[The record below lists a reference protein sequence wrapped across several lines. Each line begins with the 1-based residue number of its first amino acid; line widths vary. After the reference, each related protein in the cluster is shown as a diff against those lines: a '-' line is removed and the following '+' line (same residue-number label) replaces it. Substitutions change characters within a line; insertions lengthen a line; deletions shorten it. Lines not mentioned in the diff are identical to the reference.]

1 MSEKEQLS
9 AMLLELPNL
18 AHNSFDPK
26 RRATAVSKTFRRL
39 LDHFERQVFNGPP
52 ENIRD
57 SVMATVQRLI
67 NGEWSAA
74 LESVD
79 KLPVWKLL
87 PEPEATRA
95 FMKAQI
101 RREGLRAF
109 LIAHYAHYDSIS
121 LKALAERF
129 ELPEAEAHAVVSKML
144 LAGELHA
151 CWDQPTQCITVQ
163 HMEPSKLQFLALQFA
178 DKTSQFV
185 ETNERVLDSRTGSY
199 GYKQDRENWAERG
212 DRGYQRR
219 PWVEHRGGGAY
230 HGGKG
235 GGGWEDR
242 RGDGGGRGGG
252 KGGGGGWY
260 GGGRG
265 GGNRGGA
272 VSIDRPRGAAP
283 AASGWGQDRP
293 RY

>member
-1 MSEKEQLS
+1 
-9 AMLLELPNL
+9 
-18 AHNSFDPK
+18 
-26 RRATAVSKTFRRL
+26 
-39 LDHFERQVFNGPP
+39 
-52 ENIRD
+52 
-57 SVMATVQRLI
+57 
-67 NGEWSAA
+67 
-74 LESVD
+74 
-79 KLPVWKLL
+79 
-87 PEPEATRA
+87 
-95 FMKAQI
+95 
-101 RREGLRAF
+101 
-109 LIAHYAHYDSIS
+109 
-121 LKALAERF
+121 
-129 ELPEAEAHAVVSKML
+129 ML

-219 PWVEHRGGGAY
+219 PWVEHRGGGGGGAY
-230 HGGKG
+230 HGGK

-283 AASGWGQDRP
+283 AAAGWGQDRP